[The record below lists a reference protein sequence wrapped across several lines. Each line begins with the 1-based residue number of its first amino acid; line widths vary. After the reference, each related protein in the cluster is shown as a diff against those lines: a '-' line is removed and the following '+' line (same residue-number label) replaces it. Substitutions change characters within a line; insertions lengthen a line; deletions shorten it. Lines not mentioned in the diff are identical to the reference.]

1 MGYTIRE
8 VKEQHQDEDFEEYI
22 ELGVCREFITHF
34 LKGATKILKQIGYT
48 NSLIW
53 YVWMRAN

>member
-1 MGYTIRE
+1 MGFTIRE

-34 LKGATKILKQIGYT
+34 LKGATKILKEIGYT
-48 NSLIW
+48 NSLI
-53 YVWMRAN
+53 